1 VALDTMQRLGDSGAR
16 PREWQLATMLRRF
29 AAVDSCP
36 HHIATVPTYET
47 WGGHESRALQVTH
60 SPGTSSPSS
69 HSFTA
74 DGLRRVLPCGC

>member
-1 VALDTMQRLGDSGAR
+1 MALDTVQRLGDSGAR

-29 AAVDSCP
+29 AAVASCP

-47 WGGHESRALQVTH
+47 WGGHESRALQVTR
-60 SPGTSSPSS
+60 SPGTFSSP
-69 HSFTA
+69 HLVTA